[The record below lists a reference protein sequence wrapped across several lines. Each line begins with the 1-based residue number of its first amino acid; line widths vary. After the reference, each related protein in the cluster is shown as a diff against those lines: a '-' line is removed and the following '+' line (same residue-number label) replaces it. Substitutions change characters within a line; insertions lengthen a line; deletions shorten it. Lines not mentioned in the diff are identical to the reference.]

1 MSVVNMLYNWQLMR
15 LMGSG
20 GVAVYGVIMYVNFI
34 FIAIFL
40 GYSMGSA
47 PIAGYHYG
55 AGNRTELRGLLRK
68 SLCIITVMSVVLTA
82 AALLLARPLSLIF
95 MSKEPTLLP
104 VTIRAFSIYSLSFL
118 MAGYNIYAS
127 SFFTAL
133 NDGFI
138 SALISFARTLVFQV
152 AAVTVLPVLWDID
165 GVWAAVVAAETLALL
180 LSAVCLVGKRKKYG
194 YA

>member
-1 MSVVNMLYNWQLMR
+1 
-15 LMGSG
+15 
-20 GVAVYGVIMYVNFI
+20 
-34 FIAIFL
+34 
-40 GYSMGSA
+40 
-47 PIAGYHYG
+47 
-55 AGNRTELRGLLRK
+55 
-68 SLCIITVMSVVLTA
+68 MSVVLTA

-95 MSKEPTLLP
+95 MSKDPTLLP

-152 AAVTVLPVLWDID
+152 GRRHRAARSMGYRRCMGRRGGRRDTGAAPVG
-165 GVWAAVVAAETLALL
+165 GVPRGQAEEVWLCIRG
-180 LSAVCLVGKRKKYG
+180 VRI
-194 YA
+194 

>member
-1 MSVVNMLYNWQLMR
+1 
-15 LMGSG
+15 
-20 GVAVYGVIMYVNFI
+20 
-34 FIAIFL
+34 
-40 GYSMGSA
+40 
-47 PIAGYHYG
+47 
-55 AGNRTELRGLLRK
+55 
-68 SLCIITVMSVVLTA
+68 
-82 AALLLARPLSLIF
+82 
-95 MSKEPTLLP
+95 MSKEPALLP

-118 MAGYNIYAS
+118 MVGHNIYAS

-152 AAVTVLPVLWDID
+152 AAVIVLPVLWGID

-180 LSAVCLVGKRKKYG
+180 LSAACLVGKRKKYG